1 MDLLYP
7 LSEFYAEAGAPL
19 AFALPIDGAA
29 MPEPYRSLL
38 VHERDMTPTL
48 EEAYGGPVELRVLKY
63 SQRDG
68 VFSRQIVLIG
78 PDGGIVEFGAI
89 KIYLERLTPAAA
101 AKVVEMKLPLGTIL
115 KIEGVAHSSHP
126 AGYFEVR
133 SDALIG
139 AALGLDTSRLLYGRR
154 NELLDAA
161 GETLAR
167 VIEILP
173 PNPGRTAPR

>member
-19 AFALPIDGAA
+19 PAATPIEGAA

-48 EEAYGGPVELRVLKY
+48 EEAYGSRIDLRVLKY
-63 SQRDG
+63 SLREG
-68 VFSRQIVLIG
+68 VFSRQIVLTAA
-78 PDGGIVEFGAI
+78 DGLIVEFGAI
-89 KIYLERLTPAAA
+89 KIYLDRFPPAAA
-101 AKVVEMKLPLGTIL
+101 AQVIEMKQPLGAIL
-115 KIEGVAHSSHP
+115 RTEGVVHASHP

-133 SDALIG
+133 SDAVID
-139 AALGLDTSRLLYGRR
+139 AALGLDGPRTLYGRR
-154 NELLDAA
+154 NELLD
-161 GETLAR
+161 GFGGTLAR

-173 PNPGRTAPR
+173 PNPAK